1 MYKKGDFHIHS
12 TSSDGGYTPKQVVNF
27 AKKRGVDIISL
38 TDHNNTGGIDESI
51 LEGER
56 IGVKVIP
63 GVELS
68 TKHKNGSRVHI
79 LGYFKDESY
88 KDELLVEILK
98 DVKNH
103 KTSNLK
109 KILGRNIEIDKG
121 DRLSVDNGIKI
132 LKFFGATVI
141 LAHPVLLNRNDFIEI
156 IELDFDGLEAKYFSN
171 SEEDTEYFLKVAKN
185 KNLIYTAGSDF
196 HNYKK
201 NYREHGLIGD
211 VYLNEN
217 EIYNFLTKGGLYPY
231 I

>member
-38 TDHNNTGGIDESI
+38 TDHNNTCGIDESI

-88 KDELLVEILK
+88 KDELLVKILK

-103 KTSNLK
+103 KISNIK
-109 KILGRNIEIDKG
+109 KILGRNVEIDKG
-121 DRLSVDNGIKI
+121 GRLSVDNGIRI

-171 SEEDTEYFLKVAKN
+171 SEEDTKYFLKVAKN
-185 KNLIYTAGSDF
+185 NNLLYTAGSDF